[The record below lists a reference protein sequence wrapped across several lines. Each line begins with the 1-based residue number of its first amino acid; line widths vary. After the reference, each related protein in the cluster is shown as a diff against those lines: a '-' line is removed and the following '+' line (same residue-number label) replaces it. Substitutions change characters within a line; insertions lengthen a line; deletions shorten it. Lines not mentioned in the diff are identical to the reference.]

1 MKMTEKRIEEMNR
14 LTECLTSPTWWNP
27 VSWAVTLFAPAFG
40 LILGV
45 VAGSF
50 VGLLVGFQKGLD
62 LSSENINEILRK
74 LR

>member
-27 VSWAVTLFAPAFG
+27 VSWAVTLFAPVFG

-50 VGLLVGFQKGLD
+50 VGLLIGFQKGLD